1 MWAINPRP
9 APAGRVHVSCNFST
23 LLSLCMLL
31 LWLLGRVPI
40 FQRAYSE
47 HLQRLEDDTWLQA
60 QCKDPQFFVRMRQHT
75 NVCEHVRASFQ
86 QPAVLVGLQACIP
99 VSLEDICPT
108 WEWQTWAVV
117 AGVVLVLV
125 PNVILPMYRAREDKR
140 EHIRVLQACSPM
152 LFPKHHYHN
161 NNCPDI

>member
-1 MWAINPRP
+1 MWVVNPRP
-9 APAGRVHVSCNFST
+9 AAAGRGHCNFST
-23 LLSLCMLL
+23 LLCLCMLL

-40 FQRAYSE
+40 FQLAYSE

-75 NVCEHVRASFQ
+75 DVCERVRASFQ

-99 VSLEDICPT
+99 VGLDDICPV

-117 AGVVLVLV
+117 AGVVLLLV
-125 PNVILPMYRAREDKR
+125 PNVILPLYRAREDRR

-152 LFPKHHYHN
+152 LFPKHSHHN
-161 NNCPDI
+161 SNCPDF